1 MKFNELSQKGQEV
14 IAEWF
19 SNPSGDT
26 SNMYHFEDR
35 VAKHSGLLDPVF
47 IEVKQFIDA
56 RNIGNEKYFGRDQWM
71 ETVRNLDELAH
82 TFAEHSDA
90 IDRDQMH
97 LTQFVSSENPQ
108 KEVHMIVT
116 LEQIA
121 DLVDSVKLRQI
132 DQRLDD
138 ELTEKF
144 LDATEHLPT
153 LLCDEADEICERVE
167 RAGIIEYLRERF
179 ANPVEPVVPIS

>member
-1 MKFNELSQKGQEV
+1 
-14 IAEWF
+14 
-19 SNPSGDT
+19 
-26 SNMYHFEDR
+26 
-35 VAKHSGLLDPVF
+35 
-47 IEVKQFIDA
+47 
-56 RNIGNEKYFGRDQWM
+56 
-71 ETVRNLDELAH
+71 
-82 TFAEHSDA
+82 
-90 IDRDQMH
+90 
-97 LTQFVSSENPQ
+97 
-108 KEVHMIVT
+108 MIVT

-132 DQRLDD
+132 DQQLDD

>member
-71 ETVRNLDELAH
+71 ETVRNLDELAY

-90 IDRDQMH
+90 IDRDEMH
-97 LTQFVSSENPQ
+97 LTQSVSSENPQ
-108 KEVHMIVT
+108 KEVHMIAT

-121 DLVDSVKLRQI
+121 DLVDGCELRQI
-132 DQRLDD
+132 DQHFDD
-138 ELTEKF
+138 NLRERF
-144 LDATEHLPT
+144 FDATDHLDT
-153 LLCDEADEICERVE
+153 ALCDEADEIYVKVE
-167 RAGIIEYLRERF
+167 RAVIIQYLRERF